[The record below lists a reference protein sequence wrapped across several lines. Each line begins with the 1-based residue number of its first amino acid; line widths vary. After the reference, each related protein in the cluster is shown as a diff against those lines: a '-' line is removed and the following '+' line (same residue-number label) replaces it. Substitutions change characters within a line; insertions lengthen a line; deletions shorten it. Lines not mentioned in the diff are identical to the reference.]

1 MRTTCVLTL
10 LLLLTVCSG
19 LDLAAQR
26 TFMGVEA
33 STGSGQ
39 ALVRNT
45 RATSCSRT
53 IGEVAYIDEGCRNGG
68 LGCNAYG
75 QWNCRFCGFGVY
87 NACPW
92 D

>member
-1 MRTTCVLTL
+1 MRTTCLLTL

-26 TFMGVEA
+26 TFMGVE
-33 STGSGQ
+33 SGQ

-45 RATSCSRT
+45 RATDCSRT
-53 IGEVAYIDEGCRNGG
+53 NSESAYIDNDCGNGG

>member
-10 LLLLTVCSG
+10 LLLLTVC
-19 LDLAAQR
+19 
-26 TFMGVEA
+26 TFMGIEA
-33 STGSGQ
+33 VGGP

-45 RATSCSRT
+45 RATDCSRT
-53 IGEVAYIDEGCRNGG
+53 NSESAYIDNDCRNGG

-87 NACPW
+87 NSCPAY
-92 D
+92 